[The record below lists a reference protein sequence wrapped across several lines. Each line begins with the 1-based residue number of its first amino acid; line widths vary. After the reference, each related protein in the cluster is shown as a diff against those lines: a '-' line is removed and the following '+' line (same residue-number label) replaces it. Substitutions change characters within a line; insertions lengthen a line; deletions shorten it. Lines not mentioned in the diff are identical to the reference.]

1 MKFLTVL
8 NHGTCNSTNTDT
20 SDGNELVITKIMT
33 LLQEFDQSL
42 LNQGAGTKE
51 LRDTGV
57 VSGDMQGIFN
67 GQGVEENVLRS
78 LAWIR
83 QKKQES
89 AEEITVNLVGHSR
102 GSITCYKIAHKMG
115 KSIDLNRVRVNIF
128 AIDPVPGNTGNF
140 ITRNGANYENIVLGT
155 NVKEGNSFLMLAESE
170 HRVVFRAY
178 VDALYADVLGNHE
191 FDTIPG
197 THGGIN
203 MLLGYEREAASLV
216 LSRALVFLRTHGSTL
231 KPKADA
237 FMLSDDKR
245 LELYR
250 KLMERVYKYEAHAS
264 VNPFRK
270 NTNSWESVKNLAF
283 SGFQVDKHRIVNVNH
298 AKAVFAMR
306 KDPDRPADQ
315 PPQKRKNFH
324 GLKLRDAVDR
334 TAELS
339 DSDFVYATR
348 AQRFFCNRE
357 HEALFRARYELL
369 AVPIAELERATK
381 GAPADREKVVRDLD
395 GAVSEFNAMTGP
407 ERAYLKAY
415 LRKTG
420 IHNTLLLL
428 GA

>member
-8 NHGTCNSTNTDT
+8 NHGTCNSTNTNT
-20 SDGNELVITKIMT
+20 SEGNELVITKIMT

-42 LNQGAGTKE
+42 LNQGAGTQE

-57 VSGDMQGIFN
+57 VSGEGQGIFN

-102 GSITCYKIAHKMG
+102 GSITCYKTAHKMG
-115 KSIDLNRVRVNIF
+115 ASIDLNRVRVNIF

-155 NVKEGNSFLMLAESE
+155 NVRDGNSFLMLAESE

-178 VDALYADVLGNHE
+178 VDALYGLGLPNHE

-216 LSRALVFLRTHGSTL
+216 LSRALAFLRAHGSTL

-237 FMLSDDKR
+237 FVLSDAER
-245 LELYR
+245 LELYL

-270 NTNSWESVKNLAF
+270 HTNSWESVKNLAF

-298 AKAVFAMR
+298 AKADFAVR
-306 KDPDRPADQ
+306 KDQARPANQ
-315 PPQKRKNFH
+315 APQQRKNFH

-334 TAELS
+334 TAELGE
-339 DSDFVYATR
+339 SDFVYATR

-357 HEALFRARYELL
+357 HEALFRARYPLL
-369 AVPIAELERATK
+369 AVPIAALERATK
-381 GAPADREKVVRDLD
+381 RAPADHAEVVSGLD
-395 GAVSEFNAMTGP
+395 GAVAEYNAMAGA
-407 ERAYLKAY
+407 ERAYLKSY

-420 IHNTLLLL
+420 IHNTLLLV
-428 GA
+428 GT